1 MHVAKPAIHLFLP
14 FYKQDKKDNEK
25 DDSREQPDK
34 FFIEKL
40 IPQILYHFPRV
51 KPKYVP
57 ANAKTT
63 PIVDFLHATFEE
75 SLLF

>member
-1 MHVAKPAIHLFLP
+1 MRVTKPAMHLLLP

-40 IPQILYHFPRV
+40 IPQILYHFSRV
-51 KPKYVP
+51 KPKCVP
-57 ANAKTT
+57 VNAKTT
-63 PIVDFLHATFEE
+63 PIVDFLHTSFEE
-75 SLLF
+75 SLFF